1 MLTAAV
7 TLYADRGHAQVS
19 LDDVARA
26 ANVTRGAVYH
36 HYGSRTGLF
45 AAVAEHTCRARSH
58 RPSWQPLW
66 GPVTTPS
73 PDYGQAA
80 TPFSM
85 PSPHPESSRFCWST
99 HRP

>member
-26 ANVTRGAVYH
+26 ANVTRGARYH

-45 AAVAEHTCRARSH
+45 AAVAEHVQSQVSQAVVAAAV
-58 RPSWQPLW
+58 
-66 GPVTTPS
+66 GAVTTPS